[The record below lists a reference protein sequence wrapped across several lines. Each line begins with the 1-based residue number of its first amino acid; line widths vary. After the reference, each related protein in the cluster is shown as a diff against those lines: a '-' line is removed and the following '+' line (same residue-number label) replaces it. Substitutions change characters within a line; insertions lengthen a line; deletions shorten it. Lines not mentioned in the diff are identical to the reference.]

1 MRYLQL
7 LSEALFLYGTMLLLL
22 EEKLPGAVREK
33 IVIANYRYNGG
44 RSLSNIDEVCKLCRT
59 TGTVLLYLRL

>member
-1 MRYLQL
+1 
-7 LSEALFLYGTMLLLL
+7 MLLLL
-22 EEKLPGAVREK
+22 EEKLPGAVREE

-59 TGTVLLYLRL
+59 TGTVLVYLKL